1 MFRILTK
8 IPYLALL
15 IYGIF
20 LLCFIAFLIPFGTES
35 DEEILIFLLSESPW
49 KIRDVLNFHLLF
61 SSFLFFIFESFEI
74 SVFYAFRSLNLI
86 FLISKNLYAIDTKA
100 EQAIVM
106 DFDTNEILF
115 EKNSNSKTPPA
126 SMTKIMTVYAAFDR
140 LKNTDLSINNE
151 CTVSA
156 KAYKMGGSRTFLEI
170 DDKVSIDDLLKGII
184 IQSGNDASVA
194 LAECL
199 AGTEEDFAKLMNV
212 YAKRLGMN
220 NTNFINSSGWPED
233 DHYSTVY
240 DLAILSNA
248 VIREFPDLYLYFA
261 DEEFTYNDIK
271 QPNRNKLLSSV
282 QGADGLKTG
291 FTKASGWGIAATA
304 KREDRRITVVINGTN
319 SSRSRMNESANLI
332 NWAFSQT
339 SQKELVREGQVIT
352 QVDVWLGNKPRVN
365 LISSRKIVSTLSF
378 DQLQL
383 IKSSIQYKKPL
394 DAPIL
399 KGNSYGKLLISI
411 EGKPN
416 IEIDLVAEENVGTI
430 NPILKIFAALKYL
443 IFGSTLDE

>member
-1 MFRILTK
+1 MRTQIITF
-8 IPYLALL
+8 
-15 IYGIF
+15 
-20 LLCFIAFLIPFGTES
+20 
-35 DEEILIFLLSESPW
+35 ILI
-49 KIRDVLNFHLLF
+49 
-61 SSFLFFIFESFEI
+61 
-74 SVFYAFRSLNLI
+74 I
-86 FLISKNLYAIDTKA
+86 FLISKNVFAIDTKA

-140 LKNTDLSINNE
+140 LENTDLSINNE

-170 DDKVSIDDLLKGII
+170 DDKVTIDDLLKGII

-212 YAKRLGMN
+212 YASRLGMN

-233 DHYSTVY
+233 NHYSSVN

-248 VIREFPDLYLYFA
+248 IIKEFPDLYLYFA

-304 KREDRRITVVINGTN
+304 KRDNRRITVVINGTN

-339 SQKELVREGQVIT
+339 SQKNLVDEGQVI
-352 QVDVWLGNKPRVN
+352 VKADVWLGNKPRVN
-365 LISSRKIVSTLSF
+365 LVSSKKIISTLSF

-383 IKSSIQYKKPL
+383 IKSSIEYNKPIE
-394 DAPIL
+394 APIF
-399 KGNSYGKLLISI
+399 KDKSYGKLLIEI
-411 EGKPN
+411 DGKPN
-416 IEIDLVAEENVGTI
+416 IEVDLVAAENIENV
-430 NPILKIFAALKYL
+430 NPIFRVFAAIKYL
-443 IFGSTLDE
+443 IFGTSLDD

>member
-1 MFRILTK
+1 MRIQT
-8 IPYLALL
+8 IT
-15 IYGIF
+15 
-20 LLCFIAFLIPFGTES
+20 FIL
-35 DEEILIFLLSESPW
+35 
-49 KIRDVLNFHLLF
+49 
-61 SSFLFFIFESFEI
+61 
-74 SVFYAFRSLNLI
+74 LI
-86 FLISKNLYAIDTKA
+86 FLISKNLFAIDTKA

-248 VIREFPDLYLYFA
+248 VIREFPDLYLYFT

-339 SQKELVREGQVIT
+339 SQKELVSEGQVIT

-365 LISSRKIVSTLSF
+365 LISSRKVVSTLSF

>member
-1 MFRILTK
+1 MRTQTITFIL
-8 IPYLALL
+8 
-15 IYGIF
+15 
-20 LLCFIAFLIPFGTES
+20 
-35 DEEILIFLLSESPW
+35 
-49 KIRDVLNFHLLF
+49 
-61 SSFLFFIFESFEI
+61 
-74 SVFYAFRSLNLI
+74 LI
-86 FLISKNLYAIDTKA
+86 FLISKNVFAIDTKA

-261 DEEFTYNDIK
+261 DKEFTYNDIK
-271 QPNRNKLLSSV
+271 QPNRNKLLSSF

-339 SQKELVREGQVIT
+339 SQKELVREGQVIA

-365 LISSRKIVSTLSF
+365 LISSRKVVSTLSF

-416 IEIDLVAEENVGTI
+416 MEIDLVAEEDVETI

>member
-1 MFRILTK
+1 MITQTITFIL
-8 IPYLALL
+8 
-15 IYGIF
+15 
-20 LLCFIAFLIPFGTES
+20 
-35 DEEILIFLLSESPW
+35 
-49 KIRDVLNFHLLF
+49 
-61 SSFLFFIFESFEI
+61 
-74 SVFYAFRSLNLI
+74 LI
-86 FLISKNLYAIDTKA
+86 FLISKNVFAIDTKA

-339 SQKELVREGQVIT
+339 SQKELVSEGQVIT

-365 LISSRKIVSTLSF
+365 LISSRKVVSTLSF

-399 KGNSYGKLLISI
+399 KGNSYGKLLVSI

-416 IEIDLVAEENVGTI
+416 IEVDLVAEEDVGTI

>member
-1 MFRILTK
+1 MRTQTITFIL
-8 IPYLALL
+8 
-15 IYGIF
+15 
-20 LLCFIAFLIPFGTES
+20 
-35 DEEILIFLLSESPW
+35 
-49 KIRDVLNFHLLF
+49 
-61 SSFLFFIFESFEI
+61 
-74 SVFYAFRSLNLI
+74 LI
-86 FLISKNLYAIDTKA
+86 FLISKNVFAIDTKA

-233 DHYSTVY
+233 DHYSTAY

-248 VIREFPDLYLYFA
+248 VIREFPNLYLYFA

-339 SQKELVREGQVIT
+339 SQKELVSEGQVIA

-365 LISSRKIVSTLSF
+365 LISSEKVVSTLSF

-399 KGNSYGKLLISI
+399 KGNSYGKLLVSI